1 MLSQKHVGSIM
12 IYKGVGGSLELLE
25 DRLIIRRTTFLGTF
39 LHGLKGDKTIP
50 YSAITA
56 VQYKRPF
63 PPLNGYIQFTLGG
76 GNESKK
82 GMIDAVKDENSLFF
96 SDAELFLEARKF
108 VEDRIGN
115 RAPIGQVV
123 GSIADNLEKLAALR
137 DRGILSP
144 EEFEEQKAKALGKK
158 YSPASHATAEIDEP
172 PSETKV
178 RMMAAMEQAIQTAP
192 MKPAGGFGKRSV
204 R

>member
-1 MLSQKHVGSIM
+1 M
-12 IYKGVGGSLELLE
+12 ICKGVGGSLELLE
-25 DRLIIRRTTFLGTF
+25 DRLVIRRTMFLGTF

-63 PPLNGYIQFTLGG
+63 LPLNGYIQFTVGG

-82 GMIDAVKDENSLFF
+82 GMIDAVKDENTLFF

-115 RAPIGQVV
+115 RAPVGQVV
-123 GSIADNLEKLAALR
+123 GSIADNIEKLAALR
-137 DRGILSP
+137 DRGILSA

-158 YSPASHATAEIDEP
+158 YSSASRAAAEIDQP
-172 PSETKV
+172 PSEAKV
-178 RMMAAMEQAIQTAP
+178 KMMAAMDKAIEISP
-192 MKPAGGFGKRSV
+192 MRADLGFGKRST